1 MFAAARVGLGSLGV
15 LSTLTISCVPAF
27 NLRAV
32 SGQVD
37 WRTALQSYNTWN
49 EADHASFWWIPHTD
63 TVRTWTAERTQDLPT
78 PARSRWRA
86 WYDDHLWGNHL
97 HECALLGTKVVPF
110 LIPGVNRFFQ
120 RRLFNRRTERVD
132 RSDRVFNFPIRI
144 KQWVME
150 YAIDMEK
157 TRKVLERLRELIERE
172 GFRVHMPVEVRFSQP
187 DDAWLGMA
195 YGRPTCYIGVIMYRP
210 FNRTVPFE
218 SYFRAVDAL
227 MADAGGRP
235 HWAKVHYRGPDDFRQ
250 MYPRWDDFLALR
262 KELDP
267 AGVFLNRYLES
278 IFHGREKR

>member
-1 MFAAARVGLGSLGV
+1 MINVAV
-15 LSTLTISCVPAF
+15 LSGGRSPEHGISLLSAEQVVL
-27 NLRAV
+27 NL
-32 SGQVD
+32 D
-37 WRTALQSYNTWN
+37 
-49 EADHASFWWIPHTD
+49 
-63 TVRTWTAERTQDLPT
+63 
-78 PARSRWRA
+78 RSRWRA

-187 DDAWLGMA
+187 DDAWLGTGMA
-195 YGRPTCYIGVIMYRP
+195 YRPVELLNQNKFRVRVGATRAIGYSEARQAVVSGRKIVI
-210 FNRTVPFE
+210 ND
-218 SYFRAVDAL
+218 S
-227 MADAGGRP
+227 
-235 HWAKVHYRGPDDFRQ
+235 Q
-250 MYPRWDDFLALR
+250 RW
-262 KELDP
+262 
-267 AGVFLNRYLES
+267 
-278 IFHGREKR
+278 